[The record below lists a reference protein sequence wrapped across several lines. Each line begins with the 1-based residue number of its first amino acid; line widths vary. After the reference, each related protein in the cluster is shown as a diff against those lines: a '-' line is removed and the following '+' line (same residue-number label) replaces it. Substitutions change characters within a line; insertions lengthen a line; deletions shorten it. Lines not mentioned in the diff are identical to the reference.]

1 MRPRSLAGGALAAG
15 IALAVAGSATAARA
29 DDDGAYVDGSLAWI
43 FSDRLDLI
51 GRMAAEV
58 PLAQAGPWRVF
69 AGAEAVTAIEKAS
82 DFTFQVDQVDYA
94 VTLGARRAL
103 SPGCGAVEAFVAE
116 RGRQAVD
123 TFGTA
128 RVRIAGA
135 AWESGSY
142 REVFGDGGWAGRIA
156 LAGVFEDRGVD
167 GAATADGSVRWMRRL
182 TGRIAWSAGIE
193 AESHALFGR
202 DHGVDW
208 LAGPRVDFDLGGDRR
223 FGLYAKWLSSGN
235 PLGLET
241 DGLLVGFDFAQGPRR
256 GPRPVP
262 PEIAGLVAAGG
273 GDGGR
278 ALARL
283 AVRVAS
289 PPFLGGTRGEIE
301 VDGNALTGPDVND
314 LYYYYD
320 VGVAHPVGGWPV
332 GVWFHHRSDHVL
344 DQVNPSVE
352 SDNVIEAGVESSGWN
367 RAEPGVELGRAGA
380 VDLRARVGWV
390 ADSSFDSEVA
400 WHVRGG
406 LRWSSP
412 AWRGV
417 RLYASA
423 EAERGDVEGSRY
435 ALGFL
440 LPRGWDAA
448 VEQRHD
454 AALYSG
460 DRRATLGV
468 ATLRF

>member
-1 MRPRSLAGGALAAG
+1 MAGGALAAG
-15 IALAVAGSATAARA
+15 IALVAAGSLPVSRA
-29 DDDGAYVDGSLAWI
+29 EDDGAYVDGSLAWI

-58 PLAQAGPWRVF
+58 PLAQTGPWRVF
-69 AGAEAVTAIEKAS
+69 AGVEAVTAIEKATN
-82 DFTFQVDQVDYA
+82 FTFQVDQVDYA
-94 VTLGARRAL
+94 VTLGARRSL
-103 SPGCGAVEAFVAE
+103 GQQRGAVEVFLAE
-116 RGRQAVD
+116 KGRQAVD

-135 AWESGSY
+135 AWESDNFH
-142 REVFGDGGWAGRIA
+142 EVFGDGGWAGRVA

-167 GAATADGSVRWMRRL
+167 GGATADGSVRWMRRL
-182 TGRIAWSAGIE
+182 GGRIAWSAGVE
-193 AESHALFGR
+193 AEAHALFGR
-202 DHGVDW
+202 DHGVDL

-223 FGLYAKWLSSGN
+223 FGLSAKWLSSAN

-256 GPRPVP
+256 APRAIP

-283 AVRVAS
+283 DVRVAT
-289 PPFLGGTRGEIE
+289 PPFLAGTRGEIE

-314 LYYYYD
+314 LYYFYD
-320 VGVAHPVGGWPV
+320 VGVAHPVDGWPV

-344 DQVNPSVE
+344 DQINPSVE
-352 SDNVIEAGVESSGWN
+352 SDNVIEAGIESSGWN
-367 RAEPGVELGRAGA
+367 RAEPGVDLGRAGA
-380 VDLRARVGWV
+380 VDLRVRAGWV
-390 ADSSFDSEVA
+390 LDSTFDPDVA
-400 WHVRGG
+400 WHARGG

-412 AWRGV
+412 DWRGV

-423 EAERGDVEGSRY
+423 EAERGDVAGSRY
-435 ALGFL
+435 ALGLL
-440 LPRGWDAA
+440 LPRGWDTA

-454 AALYSG
+454 VALYSG
-460 DRRATLGV
+460 DRRALLGV